1 MGTLGVRLNSN
12 REKETPVYSEEL
24 IQKVLR
30 GAVLSPSSVLYRTEN
45 LNVFAWESDSLAITK
60 SKYAYEF
67 EIKISRA
74 DFKNDFKHKKVKHQ
88 MLEGTYQLFGDEFLG
103 NGKMSLTDKPNY
115 FYYVVP
121 ENLIAVE
128 EIPTYAGLVY
138 VKPRY
143 NREGKIYWYDANV
156 VKEAPKLHKEKIDE
170 THLKLMEKFY
180 YNYRSWKHK
189 YEDDL
194 IYYKKRLDEVTT
206 VEGEKFKYTLPEAM
220 QQIEV
225 LTEEKKKDKED
236 IENIKK
242 ERLYGIHLNRKLM
255 KLLRDNNIEYEDM
268 VREYDEEFWGKESKF

>member
-1 MGTLGVRLNSN
+1 MGTLGVRLNPGC
-12 REKETPVYSEEL
+12 EKETPAYSEEL

-30 GAVLSPSSVLYRTEN
+30 NAVLSPSSVLYRTEN

-103 NGKMSLTDKPNY
+103 DGKMSLTDKPNY

-143 NREGKIYWYDANV
+143 NSEGKIYWYDANV

-170 THLKLMEKFY
+170 THLKLTEKFY
-180 YNYRSWKHK
+180 YNYRSWKEK
-189 YEDDL
+189 YETNL
-194 IYYKKRLDEVTT
+194 TSYKNALNEAKT
-206 VEGEKFKYTLPEAM
+206 VDGKTYKYTLPQAM
-220 QQIEV
+220 EKIDELSFVIE
-225 LTEEKKKDKED
+225 TDEKYIDAIKKDRTYSD
-236 IENIKK
+236 N
-242 ERLYGIHLNRKLM
+242 LNRKLM
-255 KLLRDNNIEYEDM
+255 KLLRENNIEYESI
-268 VREYDEEFWGKESKF
+268 VRECDEEFWGEKSKF

>member
-12 REKETPVYSEEL
+12 IEKEEPVYSEEL

-121 ENLIAVE
+121 ENLISVD
-128 EIPTYAGLVY
+128 EIPNYAGLIYIV
-138 VKPRY
+138 PRY
-143 NREGKIYWYDANV
+143 SSNGEPYWYDAKIIKV
-156 VKEAPKLHKEKIDE
+156 APKIHNEKI
-170 THLKLMEKFY
+170 
-180 YNYRSWKHK
+180 
-189 YEDDL
+189 
-194 IYYKKRLDEVTT
+194 I
-206 VEGEKFKYTLPEAM
+206 
-220 QQIEV
+220 
-225 LTEEKKKDKED
+225 
-236 IENIKK
+236 
-242 ERLYGIHLNRKLM
+242 
-255 KLLRDNNIEYEDM
+255 
-268 VREYDEEFWGKESKF
+268 

>member
-1 MGTLGVRLNSN
+1 MGVLGVRLNQN
-12 REKETPVYSEEL
+12 VEKETPVYTEEL

-30 GAVLSPSSVLYRTEN
+30 SAVLSPSSVLYRTEN
-45 LNVFAWESDSLAITK
+45 LKVFAWESDSLAITK

-74 DFKNDFKHKKVKHQ
+74 DFKNDFKHKKMKHQ
-88 MLEGTYQLFGDEFLG
+88 MLEGTYQLLGNEFLG
-103 NGKMSLTDKPNY
+103 DGKMTINDKPNY

-121 ENLIAVE
+121 ENLVTVDE
-128 EIPTYAGLVY
+128 VPTYAGLVY
-138 VKPRY
+138 IKPSY
-143 NREGKIYWYDANV
+143 DREGKIYWYDADV

-170 THLKLMEKFY
+170 VHLKLIDKFY

-194 IYYKKRLDEVTT
+194 TYYKRRLDEVRT

-225 LTEEKKKDKED
+225 LTEEKKKDKKD
-236 IENIKK
+236 IENIEK
-242 ERLYGIHLNRKLM
+242 ERLYGTYLNRKLM

-268 VREYDEEFWGKESKF
+268 VRKYDEEFWGEKSKF

>member
-1 MGTLGVRLNSN
+1 MGTLGVRLSPKC
-12 REKETPVYSEEL
+12 EKEEPAYSEEL

-30 GAVLSPSSVLYRTEN
+30 TAVLSPSSVLYRTEN

-103 NGKMSLTDKPNY
+103 DGKMSLTDKPNY

-121 ENLIAVE
+121 ENLITVE
-128 EIPTYAGLVY
+128 EVPTYAGLVY

-156 VKEAPKLHKEKIDE
+156 VKVAPKLHKEKIDE

-180 YNYRSWKHK
+180 YNDRSRKHR

-194 IYYKKRLDEVTT
+194 TYYKKRLDEVTT
-206 VEGEKFKYTLPEAM
+206 IEGEKFKYTLPEAM

-225 LTEEKKKDKED
+225 LTEENKKDKED
-236 IENIKK
+236 IESIKK

-268 VREYDEEFWGKESKF
+268 VREYDEEFWGRESKF

>member
-1 MGTLGVRLNSN
+1 MSTIGVRKGI
-12 REKETPVYSEEL
+12 EKEEPAYSEEL

-30 GAVLSPSSVLYRTEN
+30 TAVLSPSPSSVLYRTEN

-74 DFKNDFKHKKVKHQ
+74 DFKNDFKNKKMKHQ
-88 MLEGTYQLFGDEFLG
+88 LLEGTYELFGDEFLG
-103 NGKMSLTDKPNY
+103 DGKMGLNDRPNY

-128 EIPTYAGLVY
+128 EVPNYAGLVY

-143 NREGKIYWYDANV
+143 NRDGKIYWYDTEII
-156 VKEAPKLHKEKIDE
+156 KSAPKLHNDKIDE
-170 THLKLMEKFY
+170 NHLKLMEKFY

-194 IYYKKRLDEVTT
+194 TYYKKRLDEVTT
-206 VEGEKFKYTLPEAM
+206 IEGEKFKYTLPEAM

-225 LTEEKKKDKED
+225 LTEENKKDKED
-236 IENIKK
+236 IESIKK

-268 VREYDEEFWGKESKF
+268 VREYDEEFWGRESKF

>member
-1 MGTLGVRLNSN
+1 MGTLGVRLNPEC
-12 REKETPVYSEEL
+12 EKETPVYSEEL

-74 DFKNDFKHKKVKHQ
+74 DFKNDFKHKKMKHQ

-103 NGKMSLTDKPNY
+103 DGKMSLTDKPNY

-156 VKEAPKLHKEKIDE
+156 VKEAPKLHKEKINE
-170 THLKLMEKFY
+170 AHLKLMDKFY

-194 IYYKKRLDEVTT
+194 TYYKRRLDEITT

-225 LTEEKKKDKED
+225 LTEENKKDKED

>member
-1 MGTLGVRLNSN
+1 MGTLGVRLNTGC
-12 REKETPVYSEEL
+12 EKETPSYSEEL

-74 DFKNDFKHKKVKHQ
+74 DFKNDFKHKKMKHQ

-103 NGKMSLTDKPNY
+103 DGKMSLTDKPNY

-121 ENLIAVE
+121 ENLITIE
-128 EIPTYAGLVY
+128 EVPSYAGLVY

-170 THLKLMEKFY
+170 THLKLMDKFY

-189 YEDDL
+189 YEDNL
-194 IYYKKRLDEVTT
+194 TSYKARLDEAKT
-206 VEGEKFKYTLPEAM
+206 VEGKTYKYTLPQAM
-220 QQIEV
+220 EVIEN
-225 LTEEKKKDKED
+225 LTEENQQEKE
-236 IENIKK
+236 INNSLLK
-242 ERLYGIHLNRKLM
+242 ERTYSVHLNRKLM
-255 KLLRDNNIEYEDM
+255 KLLKENNIEYEDM
-268 VREYDEEFWGKESKF
+268 VRKFDEEFWGEESKF

>member
-1 MGTLGVRLNSN
+1 MGTLGVRLNTGC
-12 REKETPVYSEEL
+12 EKETPVYSEEL

-103 NGKMSLTDKPNY
+103 DGKMSLTDKPNY

-121 ENLIAVE
+121 ENLITLE
-128 EIPTYAGLVY
+128 EVPTYAGLVY

-170 THLKLMEKFY
+170 THLKLMDKFY

-194 IYYKKRLDEVTT
+194 TSYKTRLDEAKTA
-206 VEGEKFKYTLPEAM
+206 EGKMYKYTLPQAM
-220 QQIEV
+220 EQIET
-225 LTEEKKKDKED
+225 LSKKIEQNKED
-236 IENIKK
+236 IKHIRK
-242 ERLYGIHLNRKLM
+242 EQTYSIHLARKLM
-255 KLLRDNNIEYEDM
+255 KLLKDNNIEYEEM